1 MQQERWSQLL
11 TWSVAAVAGLL
22 VALPAVSVFSDEGG
36 LAGGTKFYDSE
47 RLVDTLMRDEEGE
60 LARAREDVER
70 AEAELQEAID
80 AGLPQDEIDERRE
93 LLELAQAEV
102 EETELYFNEELA
114 LVREQVAKLSAAQL
128 FALNRSLNN
137 TLSNSLVPDLDS
149 DELQLVLE
157 GGYEKRQINA
167 LTKAFEEE
175 AKFLAKA
182 AEAERLYDETG
193 DPALFREYEHFV
205 AKAETQKEKFLSKVD
220 RFVAREAT
228 RAENQSDARGAGRR
242 AARTAARDASRDG
255 AKVAAREVAE
265 QTAKAAS
272 RDAVRSAAR
281 AEARRAAKNSARAEV
296 RAERRK
302 VTKDAARGKRGK

>member
-11 TWSVAAVAGLL
+11 TWSVAAAAGLL
-22 VALPAVSVFSDEGG
+22 LALPALPVFSDEGG
-36 LAGGTKFYDSE
+36 VAGGTKFYDSE

-60 LARAREDVER
+60 LARAREDVAR

-80 AGLPQDEIDERRE
+80 AGLPQDEIDERKE
-93 LLELAQAEV
+93 LLELAEAEL
-102 EETELYFNEELA
+102 EETELYFDEELA
-114 LVREQVAKLSAAQL
+114 LVREQVAELSAAQL

-157 GGYEKRQINA
+157 GSYEKRQINA

-182 AEAERLYDETG
+182 AEAERLFDETG
-193 DPALFREYEHFV
+193 DPALFTEYEHFV

-220 RFVAREAT
+220 GVAAREAA
-228 RAENQSDARGAGRR
+228 RAEKQSGARDAARR
-242 AARTAARDASRDG
+242 AARTAARDV
-255 AKVAAREVAE
+255 AKQA
-265 QTAKAAS
+265 AKAAS
-272 RDAVRSAAR
+272 RNAARNVAR
-281 AEARRAAKNSARAEV
+281 AEARRAVKNLARAEV
-296 RAERRK
+296 KAERRK
-302 VTKDAARGKRGK
+302 VTKDAARGKSGK